1 MEGYTEIEDAKIE
14 GVKFTVN
21 VNGNKVFPFLVF
33 LLNKLL
39 ITVDYIL
46 DIKAWKV
53 VKEVEISV

>member
-46 DIKAWKV
+46 DIKV
-53 VKEVEISV
+53 